1 MITEHSET
9 SDDSFERKSRESIT
23 KSKRRNM
30 VKTNS
35 LATATPGKILQ
46 PNTPGHGA
54 DKKLSTKA

>member
-1 MITEHSET
+1 
-9 SDDSFERKSRESIT
+9 
-23 KSKRRNM
+23 M

-35 LATATPGKILQ
+35 LAAATPGKILQ